1 MPYETCKQILPPS
14 EISELSLNS
23 CSEVMNVT
31 GRKVTEPGELRMVPD
46 PLIGIELRSVGGK
59 TVRLNVRVPGEELSH
74 DSRVVVDVDP
84 VPDDVQRP
92 LNLAAEISK
101 KADDVLGVN
110 VSVVLEELEVKTKPV
125 ALGAYGDGAYGRD
138 SVVSVPALLNRRL
151 ATGRERASS
160 ERREHEA

>member
-1 MPYETCKQILPPS
+1 MPYETCQQILSTPKLF
-14 EISELSLNS
+14 ELRLYRL
-23 CSEVMNVT
+23 SEVMDVS
-31 GRKVTEPGELRMVPD
+31 GSKVTEASKLRMVPD
-46 PLIGIELRSVGGK
+46 SLIGIQLWRIGGK
-59 TVRLNVRVPGEELSH
+59 TVRVNAWVSSEELSH
-74 DSRVVVDVDP
+74 QSRVVVDFDP

-92 LNLAAEISK
+92 LNLAAEISEEP
-101 KADDVLGVN
+101 DDVLGVN
-110 VSVVLEELEVKTKPV
+110 VSVLLEELEVKTKPV